1 MIRYLLTSI
10 LMIMVLIMMVIIE
23 AYLLKV
29 LYLVNSL
36 GNYAVVII
44 NGTRGLLGIP

>member
-10 LMIMVLIMMVIIE
+10 LIIIVFMMMITID
-23 AYLLKV
+23 AYLLKA

-36 GNYAVVII
+36 GNYAVVVI
-44 NGTRGLLGIP
+44 NGARGLLGIP